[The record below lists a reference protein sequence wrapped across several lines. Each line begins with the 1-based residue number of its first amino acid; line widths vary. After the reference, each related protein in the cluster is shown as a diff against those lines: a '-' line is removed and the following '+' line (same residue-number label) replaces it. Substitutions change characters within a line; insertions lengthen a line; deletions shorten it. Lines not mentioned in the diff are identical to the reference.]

1 MKKLILMALCLIG
14 SFQMFAQ
21 QNYWVFFTDKNNTSF
36 NPDEYFDLK
45 ALQRYENLGLRADDY
60 SNYPLNTDYMTGVLT
75 LADDYIGQSRWF
87 NAVAVEATPEEIKI
101 IDDLPYV
108 KCVREI
114 QLEAQVTEFKL
125 AAPAP
130 ENAVYDATLHQVAMM
145 QGSKF
150 QEAGISGKGVRIAVF
165 DGGFK
170 DVEKHPAFKK
180 MRDNKQIVGTWNFVQ
195 KKADVYN
202 GLSHGRMVLSCI
214 GGLMNDSTLLGLA
227 PDAEYLLARTEIESE
242 IKREEVWWV
251 QALEWADKNG
261 ADIVNSSLGYG
272 SDRYSKRDMNGE
284 RSLVAR
290 AANTA
295 ARKGILVCTAMGN
308 EGDEAWK
315 VLVTP
320 ADADSV
326 LSVGAAESLEERSG
340 YSSYGPTADGRMK
353 PNVAACGH
361 DMVADKNGNYC
372 YSQGTSFATPMVAGF
387 AACVKQMHPEWTV
400 LQLMEEIQKSGN
412 RYPYYDY
419 SMGYGV
425 PQASYFTDSDP
436 QKPTISMQLYEDD
449 VNIYMVPVNRKCT
462 RTLFYNVTN
471 GDGSIDTYNSYR
483 LLSSSEDS
491 SAANTLA
498 YTIDK
503 STLQLGQTLK
513 LWFDNQYAQYVVGKD
528 SLPFPPFSQEITAES
543 TDELYRSSK
552 DFYTDKMRK
561 DRHEIDI
568 SLVTGL
574 YLPTMW
580 SENGNINQ
588 RQRMSRSLS
597 VVIDNR
603 WRLGRV
609 YRLGIR
615 VGFGSSWYATDSL
628 FAAKQIAGLAHETP
642 LYNTSIK
649 KSNIKTTQFDLEFYQ
664 RFKLSSGTND
674 KSWFIDTGIYG
685 EWITGNRYKLVSKYT
700 TVLENDNSSSIMQNN
715 IKNVQKDFFD
725 DINKL
730 NYGVRVRIGYGNFAL
745 FGQYRISKIMKNGND
760 LPEFQVGIQLF

>member
-1 MKKLILMALCLIG
+1 MKRFTITALCLFG
-14 SFQMFAQ
+14 FFQVFAQ
-21 QNYWVFFTDKNNTSF
+21 QNYWVFFTDKNNTNF
-36 NPDEYFDLK
+36 NPDEYFDIK
-45 ALQRYENLGLRADDY
+45 ALQRYENSGLRADDY
-60 SNYPLNTDYMTGVLT
+60 SNYPVNSDYVTGVLT

-87 NAVAVEATPEEIKI
+87 NAVAVEATPEEIRI
-101 IDDLPYV
+101 IEELPYV
-108 KCVREI
+108 KSVLEI
-114 QLEAQVTEFKL
+114 RSEAMTTDYRS
-125 AAPAP
+125 AALTP
-130 ENAVYDATLHQVAMM
+130 EMAEYDGSLHQVAMM

-150 QEAGISGKGVRIAVF
+150 QKAGISGKGVRIAVF

-170 DVEKHPAFKK
+170 GVDQHPAFKK
-180 MRDNKQIVGTWNFVQ
+180 MRDSKQIVGTWNFVQ
-195 KKADVYN
+195 KKEDVYN
-202 GLSHGRMVLSCI
+202 GATHGRMVLSCI

-227 PDAEYLLARTEIESE
+227 PDAEYLLARTEVEAE

-272 SDRYSKRDMNGE
+272 SDRYCNRDMNGE

-308 EGDEAWK
+308 EGDAVWR

-326 LSVGAAESLEERSG
+326 LSVGAVESLEARSC

-353 PNVAACGH
+353 PNVVACGH
-361 DMVADKNGNYC
+361 DMVADKNGNYI

-400 LQLMEEIQKSGN
+400 LQLMDEIQKSGN
-412 RYPYYDY
+412 HYPYFDY

-425 PQASYFTDSDP
+425 PQAGYFTDTE
-436 QKPTISMQLYEDD
+436 QKKPINTMRLYEDAD
-449 VNIYMVPVNRKCT
+449 NIYIVPVNRE
-462 RTLFYNVTN
+462 RARSLFYNVTN
-471 GDGSIDTYNSYR
+471 GDGSIDTYNSHR
-483 LLSSSEDS
+483 MFSATEDS
-491 SAANTLA
+491 AAAATLA

-503 STLQLGQTLK
+503 STLQNGQTLK
-513 LWFDNQYAQYVVGKD
+513 LWFDNQYVQYVVGKD
-528 SLPFPPFSQEITAES
+528 SLPSPSFSKEISEDNTE
-543 TDELYRSSK
+543 ELYRSSN
-552 DFYTDKMRK
+552 DFYKEKRTR

-580 SENGNINQ
+580 GENSNINQ
-588 RQRMSRSLS
+588 DQRMSRSLS

-609 YRLGIR
+609 YRLGFRI
-615 VGFGSSWYATDSL
+615 GFGSSWYATDSL
-628 FAAKQIAGLAHETP
+628 FAAKQIAGIGHETP
-642 LYNTSIK
+642 HYNTSIK
-649 KSNIKTTQFDLEFYQ
+649 KSNIKTTQFDLELYQ
-664 RFKLSSGTND
+664 RFKLSSGTKD
-674 KSWFIDTGIYG
+674 KSWFIDTGVYG
-685 EWITGNRYKLVSKYT
+685 AWITGSRYKLVSKYA
-700 TVLENDNSSSIMQNN
+700 TVIDNDNSSSVLQNR
-715 IKNVQKDFFD
+715 IKNVQKDFLK

-745 FGQYRISKIMKNGND
+745 FGQYRISRIMKNGND